1 VSNPFTPYLSLSL
14 IVDSFVMAIVV
25 YSVSV
30 SLARKFAVEHDYP
43 IHSNQEFIAYGMM
56 NIIGSFF
63 SSFTA
68 AGSLSRSLI
77 QSNGGKTQLVG
88 LFSSAIILAVLLW
101 LGPLF
106 ESLPRAVL
114 AATIWVALWGMFVQ
128 VKHTWTYFKL
138 SFSDFLIWVVVF
150 LSTTLLGVDLG
161 LGVGVAFSLL
171 VIIYR
176 TVLPYSSVLGQARDT
191 EIFRNTKHFQVDT
204 IDGVLIFRFMAPICF
219 VNTAV
224 FRTRLEMECD
234 LHKRQPPG
242 GEEKGC
248 LQKIL
253 SPPEQCCRQRGAYGV
268 TSDEARERAELRE
281 SAPVQVA
288 SDRDLRVR
296 PTLERNQLVRTV
308 VIDCAPISFLD
319 AVGVKALKQL
329 VIDFDRCNVQVLFA
343 AMTGKT
349 CS

>member
-1 VSNPFTPYLSLSL
+1 
-14 IVDSFVMAIVV
+14 
-25 YSVSV
+25 
-30 SLARKFAVEHDYP
+30 
-43 IHSNQEFIAYGMM
+43 
-56 NIIGSFF
+56 
-63 SSFTA
+63 
-68 AGSLSRSLI
+68 
-77 QSNGGKTQLVG
+77 
-88 LFSSAIILAVLLW
+88 
-101 LGPLF
+101 
-106 ESLPRAVL
+106 
-114 AATIWVALWGMFVQ
+114 MFVQ

-296 PTLERNQLVRTV
+296 PTLERNQL
-308 VIDCAPISFLD
+308 
-319 AVGVKALKQL
+319 
-329 VIDFDRCNVQVLFA
+329 
-343 AMTGKT
+343 
-349 CS
+349 